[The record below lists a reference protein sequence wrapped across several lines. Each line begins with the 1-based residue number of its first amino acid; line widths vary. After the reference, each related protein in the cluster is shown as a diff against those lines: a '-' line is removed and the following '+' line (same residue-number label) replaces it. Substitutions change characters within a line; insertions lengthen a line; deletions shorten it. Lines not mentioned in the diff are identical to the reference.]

1 MSRYVGVV
9 VIARGARE
17 VMAPLTRPDDDRAWH
32 QCFTPVEVGMSDAW
46 TVEFV
51 RHNWDGLL
59 PHLEAL
65 AWPRP
70 ETVQVPIGGE
80 DDDCFGLWMM
90 YGGRLVE
97 VPLPHTLRHQ
107 DGYDFTGWL
116 TRTDGSPAEG

>member
-1 MSRYVGVV
+1 
-9 VIARGARE
+9 
-17 VMAPLTRPDDDRAWH
+17 MAPVLHPRRGGHVGRLDRRVR
-32 QCFTPVEVGMSDAW
+32 TPQLGRTS
-46 TVEFV
+46 
-51 RHNWDGLL
+51 